1 MADDRLIKH
10 EAFLAIALA
19 ALFLASP
26 AVAEEGATTG
36 DLRWQC
42 LSRDPILHQRC
53 LSYIAGVYEMMVGE
67 VQLSSFE
74 LVSFGSSKQVD
85 GQVHFL
91 GFAEEA
97 SACSLVKGDAM
108 GLQKTK
114 RGTKMSRR
122 GIKSEPAIIPKG
134 SLLPSLRLIP

>member
-1 MADDRLIKH
+1 MIRIRV
-10 EAFLAIALA
+10 AIALA

-36 DLRWQC
+36 DLRLQC

-97 SACSLVKGDAM
+97 SACSLVKGAFMRWGCAKQDAVIAVSNQSQ
-108 GLQKTK
+108 LSPQK
-114 RGTKMSRR
+114 
-122 GIKSEPAIIPKG
+122 AA
-134 SLLPSLRLIP
+134 